1 MVGVQGSVEEGKTDG
16 DSIVGKNHGGAITL
30 TQKAKESEAAVK
42 EVKYVGKGSEI
53 LGFSCHLDL
62 LKTAKIEGSRRQPR
76 SMLEY
81 ASDVKDETI
90 DSNNND
96 SQDAKVMD
104 YEPPHGT
111 PPIHNKQT

>member
-1 MVGVQGSVEEGKTDG
+1 
-16 DSIVGKNHGGAITL
+16 
-30 TQKAKESEAAVK
+30 
-42 EVKYVGKGSEI
+42 
-53 LGFSCHLDL
+53 
-62 LKTAKIEGSRRQPR
+62 
-76 SMLEY
+76 MLEY

-90 DSNNND
+90 DSNNNH